1 MQAEPGG
8 TLIAGGNRTGRA
20 YELGA
25 AAWPDACMNKVTL
38 GPNDGERR
46 SASVRYYRGH
56 ALNPTSDEE
65 LQRTFT
71 GQAVPVLG
79 DAAADQLA
87 TVIWGLGKA
96 EHITELFGVA
106 ATAEES

>member
-25 AAWPDACMNKVTL
+25 AGWPDACMNKVTL
-38 GPNDGERR
+38 VPNDGERR

-65 LQRTFT
+65 LQRKF
-71 GQAVPVLG
+71 
-79 DAAADQLA
+79 
-87 TVIWGLGKA
+87 A